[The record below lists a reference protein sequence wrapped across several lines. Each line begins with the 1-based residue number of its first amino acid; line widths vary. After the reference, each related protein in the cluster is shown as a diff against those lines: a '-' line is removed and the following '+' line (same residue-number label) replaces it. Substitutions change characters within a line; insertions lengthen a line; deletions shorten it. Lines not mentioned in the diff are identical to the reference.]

1 MWFPKDSD
9 KYFFFKIAHFFGPV
23 SLVRENSKELRQ
35 NKKHKNRAYIETLTR
50 YSSKP
55 APWEQRNSQEAA
67 KKKRRKVELI
77 EEEEQGKNA
86 GMYRNGW

>member
-1 MWFPKDSD
+1 M
-9 KYFFFKIAHFFGPV
+9 
-23 SLVRENSKELRQ
+23 RE

-77 EEEEQGKNA
+77 EEEELDKDSKKQIKEKK
-86 GMYRNGW
+86 